1 MANPQVRPFE
11 SDLDSQDL
19 PGGDGERNLK
29 YDLSSGSSA
38 GGLRQARADKSDS
51 SSKNVNESSMGDE
64 G

>member
-11 SDLDSQDL
+11 SDLDSQGL

-29 YDLSSGSSA
+29 DDLSSGSSA
-38 GGLRQARADKSDS
+38 DGRRQVRADKSDS